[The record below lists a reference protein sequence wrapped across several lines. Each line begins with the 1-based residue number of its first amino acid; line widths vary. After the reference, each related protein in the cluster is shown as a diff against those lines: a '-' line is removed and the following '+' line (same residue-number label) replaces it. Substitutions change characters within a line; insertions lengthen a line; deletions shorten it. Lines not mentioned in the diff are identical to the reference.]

1 MDALK
6 LTPGKFQKIL
16 IANRGEIAVRIER
29 TCRLMGIQTV
39 ALFTPADQNSLHVR
53 LADQSIPVTSQAVFF
68 DPERVLQIALET
80 GVDAV
85 HPGYGFLAERPDF
98 TLACREAGI
107 SVIGPPVELVTELT
121 DKIAV
126 LEKAAAAGFPV
137 VQHSGMCFDEL
148 AVTRLAEAAE
158 RLGYPV
164 VVKSCLGGR
173 GRGERLV
180 RSPGQLEQA
189 IRRAEAESQAFYGR
203 RSVFLEKAI
212 LPAHQVNV
220 QILGDRYGQRVHLGE
235 REGSVL
241 RGNQKLVEE
250 SPAPFCSPELRSV
263 IWQMAVGLANLFEL
277 QNACSIEFLIDAQ
290 GRPFFTEIKT
300 RLQVEHPLTESC
312 SGVDLVAEQ
321 IRLAAGQ
328 PLGYTQA
335 EVHLAGWSILC
346 RVTAEDP
353 LNNFLPTPGILR
365 SVRLPAGPEV
375 RVDTFISSGCTVSPD
390 YDPLLAK
397 LTVWGADR
405 PACLKRAQDALAEF
419 HLSGLPTNVPALE
432 KILAAPA
439 MQTGCYDSGLEVSAL
454 LDEIGKPLSD
464 SPVKENELRDLAVA
478 AAVSYLRRSQAIQP
492 ERPDRLNSGWHRHSR
507 GNF

>member
-1 MDALK
+1 M
-6 LTPGKFQKIL
+6 TPGKFQKIL

-29 TCRLMGIQTV
+29 TCRLLGIQTV
-39 ALFTPADQNSLHVR
+39 ALYTPADQNSLHVR
-53 LADQSIPVTSQAVFF
+53 LADQCIPVTSQAIFF
-68 DPERVLQIALET
+68 DPEWVLRIAKEND
-80 GVDAV
+80 VDAV

-98 TLACREAGI
+98 ILACREAGI
-107 SVIGPPVELVTELT
+107 TVIGPPVELVTELT

-126 LEKAAAAGFPV
+126 LEKAAKAGFPV
-137 VQHSGMCFDEL
+137 VQHSGLCFDEL
-148 AVTRLAEAAE
+148 AITRLAEAAD

-180 RSPGQLEQA
+180 RARGQLEQA

-250 SPAPFCSPELRSV
+250 SPAPFCSPELRDQ
-263 IWQMAVGLANLFEL
+263 IWQMALGLADLFEL
-277 QNACSIEFLIDAQ
+277 ENACSIEFLIDTQ
-290 GRPFFTEIKT
+290 GQPFFTEIKT
-300 RLQVEHPLTESC
+300 RLQVEHPLTEC
-312 SGVDLVAEQ
+312 RSGIDLVAEQ
-321 IRLAAGQ
+321 IRLAAGDR
-328 PLGYTQA
+328 LGYNQA
-335 EVHLAGWSILC
+335 DVHLSGWSILC

-353 LNNFLPTPGILR
+353 LNNFLPSPGVLR
-365 SVRLPAGPEV
+365 NVRLPAGPEV
-375 RVDTFISSGCTVSPD
+375 RIDTFISSGCTISPD

-397 LTVWGADR
+397 LTVWGSDR
-405 PACLKRAQDALAEF
+405 SVCLRRLQDALAEF
-419 HLSGLPTNVPALE
+419 HISGLPTNVPALE
-432 KILAAPA
+432 STLVAPA
-439 MQTGCYDSGLEVSAL
+439 LQAGCYDSGLDVSAL
-454 LDEIGKPLSD
+454 LSEIGKPLPN
-464 SPVKENELRDLAVA
+464 SPDMDKALRDLAVA
-478 AAVSYLRRSQAIQP
+478 AAVYYLRRSQVVQP